1 MQGRHH
7 PVHLTR
13 AEPVDPGHGT
23 VLVVGLSGA
32 SAARVSAVCAEQQL
46 DVETSSSTDDNRPTG
61 SPPAAVVVGIA
72 DEAAA
77 RAVREYRQR
86 WPEAPILCIL
96 DTPDPIVW
104 RLAQRTSDV
113 VVNKGAAARVLRD
126 LLAARGS
133 GQQRRFALCDVADAA
148 GRLGFVTE
156 VPDSPVGP
164 VALFRVGGELSVI
177 STVCPHSG
185 ADLSQGALEGAVLT
199 CPRHGSQFDV
209 RSGERVR
216 GPADDPVTCWR
227 VIEAS
232 GQLWMILS

>member
-1 MQGRHH
+1 M
-7 PVHLTR
+7 
-13 AEPVDPGHGT
+13 
-23 VLVVGLSGA
+23 
-32 SAARVSAVCAEQQL
+32 CAEQQL
-46 DVETSSSTDDNRPTG
+46 DVEASSSIDDAKPTG
-61 SPPAAVVVGIA
+61 AAPVAVVVGIA

-77 RAVREYRQR
+77 RAVRACRQR
-86 WPEAPILCIL
+86 WPEASVLCIL
-96 DTPDPIVW
+96 DTPDPIIW

-113 VVNKGAAARVLRD
+113 VVNRGAAARVLRD
-126 LLAARGS
+126 LLATRGS

-156 VPDSPVGP
+156 IPDSPVGP

-177 STVCPHSG
+177 STVCPHAG
-185 ADLSQGALEGAVLT
+185 ADLSQGSLDGEVLT
-199 CPRHGSQFDV
+199 CPRHGSQFNV
-209 RSGERVR
+209 RNGERVR